1 MIRGGEI
8 DDSRAAKMIGHAW
21 RQHCLRR
28 LMASCRSITAAELA
42 ESAVILAPHQD
53 DEVLGCG
60 GLTLLKRRAGATVD
74 IVFVSD
80 GRNSHSHLM
89 PADELAAIRRQE
101 ALEAARVL
109 GVSQDRVHFLG
120 LPDGSL
126 TRHAASGVA
135 LLTPLLQKLRPQQLF
150 VPCRWDFPPDHLAT
164 RAIGLASLA
173 TLQPVSVFEY
183 PVWFWHHWPVTTLPL
198 NRREAKK
205 FVKHTISVGA
215 GLRLADFDRV
225 VDISDVLP
233 VKWAALESHAT
244 QMRQYLPENPHWR
257 TLAYIANGR
266 FLAAFRQP
274 FECFIETCSRPDC

>member
-1 MIRGGEI
+1 
-8 DDSRAAKMIGHAW
+8 
-21 RQHCLRR
+21 
-28 LMASCRSITAAELA
+28 MASCRSITAAELA

-135 LLTPLLQKLRPQQLF
+135 LLTPLLQELRPRQLF

-183 PVWFWHHWPVTTLPL
+183 PVWFWHHWPVTTLPMD
-198 NRREAKK
+198 RHEATK
-205 FVKHTISVGA
+205 FVKHTISVRA
-215 GLRLADFDRV
+215 GLRLADFNRV
-225 VDISDVLP
+225 LDVSDVLP
-233 VKWAALESHAT
+233 LKWVALEAHAT
-244 QMRQYLPENPHWR
+244 QMRTGFRDNPNW
-257 TLAYIANGR
+257 LALSSVSDGR

-274 FECFIETCSRPDC
+274 LECFIEIGTHEAPTKA

>member
-1 MIRGGEI
+1 
-8 DDSRAAKMIGHAW
+8 MIGRAW
-21 RQHCLRR
+21 QQHCLHRQ
-28 LMASCRSITAAELA
+28 MASCRSITADELA
-42 ESAVILAPHQD
+42 ESAVIVAPHQD

-60 GLTLLKRRAGATVD
+60 GLTLLKRRVGATVD

-89 PADELAAIRRQE
+89 PAEELARIRRQE
-101 ALEAARVL
+101 ALDAAQIL
-109 GVSQDRVHFLG
+109 GVAQDRLHFLG

-126 TRHAASGVA
+126 TAHEATGIS
-135 LLTPLLQKLRPQQLF
+135 LLRPLLEKLRPRQLF

-173 TLQPVSVFEY
+173 ALESASVFEY
-183 PVWFWHHWPVTTLPL
+183 PVWFWNHWPITTLPMD
-198 NRREAKK
+198 RHEARK
-205 FVKHTISVGA
+205 FVKHTISVRA

-233 VKWAALESHAT
+233 QKWAALEAHAT
-244 QMRQYLPENPHWR
+244 QMRSGFRGDQNWR
-257 TLAYIANGR
+257 TLSFIADGR

-274 FECFIETCSRPDC
+274 FECFMQTRGQQ